1 MNESVDRRPTE
12 KLALRGGVD
21 CCAEKPHAIIS
32 AATAID
38 LRIAELEKV
47 AERLKFDLRIVLRP
61 VEGEDTRRPVANKP
75 VANKPVVSP
84 LVNVMQ
90 ELEARAARVVADI
103 NSTISRLEL

>member
-12 KLALRGGVD
+12 KLALRGDVD

-61 VEGEDTRRPVANKP
+61 VVGEDTRRP

-103 NSTISRLEL
+103 NSTLSRLEL